1 MVVEIKCLDLYL
13 GMVQSLSSWINPR
26 QWCFR
31 PWWFILYALVLF
43 VDLVLSIDMKLSDV
57 LNHFWFET
65 IISFGSFAHGGTI
78 ARWDSLQAYVSI
90 TEYDSIAL
98 KGTVS
103 EIDSL
108 TTIGTISACD
118 SLSDDGT
125 ISFHG
130 SLVALGAIMFYGSLE
145 PLATITGAV
154 HTCSVV
160 LSGGI
165 DSLS

>member
-1 MVVEIKCLDLYL
+1 M
-13 GMVQSLSSWINPR
+13 
-26 QWCFR
+26 
-31 PWWFILYALVLF
+31 AHF
-43 VDLVLSIDMKLSDV
+43 VDVVLSGCMV
-57 LNHFWFET
+57 LCE
-65 IISFGSFAHGGTI
+65 A
-78 ARWDSLQAYVSI
+78 DVSI

-108 TTIGTISACD
+108 TTIGTISAYD

-130 SLVALGAIMFYGSLE
+130 SLVDLGAIMFYGSLE